1 MRPLFERV
9 TMPTGDDELIFYWDS
24 DGNLYDD
31 EDLTKFAGL
40 VIVRPRVGD
49 DDE

>member
-1 MRPLFERV
+1 
-9 TMPTGDDELIFYWDS
+9 MPTGDAAHSLRWDS
-24 DGNLYDD
+24 HGNLFDD
-31 EDLTKFAGL
+31 EDLTKFSGL